1 MERMKRPMLF
11 GVEGELADIESYS
24 EDFPLMQT
32 QALLIT
38 LDEIEAW
45 VSHARSHFGSESLRS
60 IQSHKKWLEMVGGYV
75 SEVRDVLEDGYD
87 GDGDDDIDV
96 RRVIACRLNADD
108 FLMESLEAVFL
119 GFPEDD
125 EIIDHQ
131 KGKAIAQ
138 TLIALTGFWMDQIY
152 LLLQRLQSILAG
164 DGEVLAILKR
174 HDLLVRLPL

>member
-11 GVEGELADIESYS
+11 GVEGELAAIESYA
-24 EDFPLMQT
+24 EYFPLMQT

-45 VSHARSHFGSESLRS
+45 VSHAKSHFGSESLRS
-60 IQSHKKWLEMVGGYV
+60 IQGHKKWLEMVSGYV
-75 SEVRDVLEDGYD
+75 SEVRDVLEDGCD
-87 GDGDDDIDV
+87 GDEDDDIDV

-108 FLMESLEAVFL
+108 FLVESLEAAFL
-119 GFPEDD
+119 DFPEDED
-125 EIIDHQ
+125 ISDHQ

-138 TLIALTGFWMDQIY
+138 TLISLTRFWMDQIY
-152 LLLQRLQSILAG
+152 LLLQRLHSIITG

-174 HDLLVRLPL
+174 HDLLVRIPL